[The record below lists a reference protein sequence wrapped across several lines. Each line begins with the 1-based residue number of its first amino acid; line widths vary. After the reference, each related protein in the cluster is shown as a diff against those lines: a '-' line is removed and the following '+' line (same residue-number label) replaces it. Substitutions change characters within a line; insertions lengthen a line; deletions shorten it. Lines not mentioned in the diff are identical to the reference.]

1 MSRLSVLILY
11 RDITEKL
18 PYPRSSIQDNS
29 LNGLF
34 LLLKGN
40 SPLPPYVN
48 GFVLYFLHI
57 EILLQMR

>member
-1 MSRLSVLILY
+1 MSRLSVRILY

-29 LNGLF
+29 LNGLS

-40 SPLPPYVN
+40 SPLPLYVN
-48 GFVLYFLHI
+48 GFVPYFLHI
-57 EILLQMR
+57 EIFLQMR